1 MPWKQ
6 QAVPVLVPPGRR
18 LMSHISC
25 FLEML
30 VWPRLRETGWRRMIP
45 LSMGGVM
52 ERWRLRSICVHSL
65 LSQHL
70 DGDEGTGGQWE
81 AEPVRRRLTAA

>member
-1 MPWKQ
+1 M
-6 QAVPVLVPPGRR
+6 
-18 LMSHISC
+18 MSHISC

-30 VWPRLRETGWRRMIP
+30 VQPRLRETGCRLMMP
-45 LSMGGVM
+45 LSIGGVM

-70 DGDEGTGGQWE
+70 DRSTGQQVNG
-81 AEPVRRRLTAA
+81 